1 MFNIFDRAQKTDD
14 PQQQQVRAL
23 PAGLI
28 ENDGQVV
35 SASEDLVSL
44 ACDGW
49 SIKQRIDALQKEL
62 KTITTK
68 LENSLGAGSTLA
80 VDNVCRVTLSA
91 RQTFSL
97 TDPDKCEA
105 ILGGRFSDLV
115 DSSIEYTL
123 TNKLKDIML
132 DPDHPLS
139 AQLRACIAIKE
150 GITVTFRPGKPL

>member
-49 SIKQRIDALQKEL
+49 SIKQRIDALQKKL
-62 KTITTK
+62 KTITT
-68 LENSLGAGSTLA
+68 NSTLA

-115 DSSIEYTL
+115 DSSIEYPL

-139 AQLRACIAIKE
+139 AQLRACIAIRKE
-150 GITVTFRPGKPL
+150 SLSPFGPANPCEAR